1 LKEIT
6 LSEIKSVDNAKLTYL
21 VAHSI
26 ALTLVGILTASIIF
40 IAIKK
45 GLITDQK
52 LKFFSS
58 IVIGLIFV
66 ATLL

>member
-26 ALTLVGILTASIIF
+26 TLALIGILTASIIF

-52 LKFFSS
+52 LKFYSS
-58 IVIGLIFV
+58 IVIGLIFIV
-66 ATLL
+66 TLL